1 MIRAFFLV
9 AAFCFW
15 LTGLGWTSPLLGM
28 FEQGNQRFLV
38 RERAGQLS
46 WYLTLRTERT
56 IRLPYIRPF
65 RCGFNRQTLIN

>member
-28 FEQGNQRFLV
+28 FEQGDQRFLV
-38 RERAGQLS
+38 RERAGQLELVFDAS
-46 WYLTLRTERT
+46 DRKSVV
-56 IRLPYIRPF
+56 
-65 RCGFNRQTLIN
+65 